1 VIVVRRHRAGI
12 IGAVNHERRR
22 FERIPV
28 HEVVLVE
35 LAPGDIRL
43 TTCGDLSPGGAFV
56 ERVAASVGQRVIVH
70 LHGGDTDWSAA
81 LHAIVR
87 WTSDAGAGVEFRDMD
102 EPSTTA
108 LANALTRARRPSHAR
123 QRTVMRAIKQG

>member
-1 VIVVRRHRAGI
+1 
-12 IGAVNHERRR
+12 VNERRK
-22 FERIPV
+22 FERVPV

-43 TTCGDLSPGGAFV
+43 TTCGDLSQGGAFV
-56 ERVAASVGQRVIVH
+56 ERVNAVVDQRLVVH
-70 LHGGDTDWSAA
+70 LRGSETDFAAA

-87 WTSDAGAGVEFRDMD
+87 WTSDAGVGVEFHDLD

-108 LANALTRARRPSHAR
+108 IGNALARARRPSHTR
-123 QRTVMRAIKQG
+123 QRTAARSIKQG